1 MEELHQ
7 HIEDYL
13 NNRLDAVE
21 KAIFERRMA
30 QDEDFREEV
39 VKLQLL
45 RMIAK
50 RQATRDKIQLIQAQK
65 LANWRSE
72 EAEEVTE
79 NENEEVQIKPRFRV
93 LRNFG
98 TLAAAASI
106 AAVCYLNFSPIT
118 LPNDSTLAERGNS
131 AELDSSQKAN
141 FENYLAAQKA
151 LKFGNNELAIERF
164 EQVMAGKDLQPY
176 YIDASKWFIA
186 VANVDKNPEKAED
199 MMQDILSKKDFKY
212 EISFLD
218 KARMWMKIQ
227 VNKIKNGFK

>member
-21 KAIFERRMA
+21 RAIFERRMA

-50 RQATRDKIQLIQAQK
+50 KQATRNKIQLIQSQK

-72 EAEEVTE
+72 NLEENVE
-79 NENEEVQIKPRFRV
+79 SEEEEERKPRFRI
-93 LRNFG
+93 LRNAG

-106 AAVCYLNFSPIT
+106 AVVCYLNFSAIT
-118 LPNDSTLAERGNS
+118 LPNETTLAERGNS
-131 AELDSSQKAN
+131 TELDSLQKIN

-151 LKFGNNELAIERF
+151 LNSGNNKLAIERF
-164 EQVMAGKDLQPY
+164 EQVIEGRELRPY
-176 YIDASKWFIA
+176 YIDASRWFIA
-186 VANVDKNPEKAED
+186 VANVEENPEKAED

-212 EISFLD
+212 EVSFLD
-218 KARMWMKIQ
+218 KARMWTKIQ
-227 VNKIKNGFK
+227 INKIKNGFK

>member
-21 KAIFERRMA
+21 KGIFERRMA

-50 RQATRDKIQLIQAQK
+50 KQATRNKIRLIQEQK
-65 LANWRSE
+65 LANWRLEVAEDDNEIE
-72 EAEEVTE
+72 EAKH
-79 NENEEVQIKPRFRV
+79 KPKFRI

-106 AAVCYLNFSPIT
+106 TAVCYLNFSTIT
-118 LPNDSTLAERGNS
+118 LPNEATLAERGNS
-131 AELDSSQKAN
+131 TELDSLQKIN
-141 FENYLAAQKA
+141 FENYLTAQKA
-151 LKFGNNELAIERF
+151 LKSGNNSVAIENF
-164 EQVMAGKDLQPY
+164 EKVIAGKELRPY
-176 YIDASKWFIA
+176 FIDASRWFIA
-186 VANVDKNPEKAED
+186 VANVDARPEEAEE

-218 KARMWMKIQ
+218 KARMWNKIQ
-227 VNKIKNGFK
+227 INKIKNRFK

>member
-21 KAIFERRMA
+21 RAIFERRMA

-50 RQATRDKIQLIQAQK
+50 KQATRNKIQLIQSQK
-65 LANWRSE
+65 LANWH
-72 EAEEVTE
+72 AEDMAENNETE
-79 NENEEVQIKPRFRV
+79 QERKPRFRIV
-93 LRNFG
+93 RNFG

-106 AAVCYLNFSPIT
+106 ATVCYLNFSAIT
-118 LPNDSTLAERGNS
+118 LPNETTLAERGNS
-131 AELDSSQKAN
+131 TELDSLQKIN

-151 LKFGNNELAIERF
+151 LNSGDNKLAIERF
-164 EQVMAGKDLQPY
+164 EQVIEGRELRPY
-176 YIDASKWFIA
+176 YIDASRWFIA
-186 VANVDKNPEKAED
+186 VANVEENPEKAED

-212 EISFLD
+212 EVSFLD
-218 KARMWMKIQ
+218 KARMWTKIQ
-227 VNKIKNGFK
+227 INKIKNGFK